1 MLELKNFHVIYLDGF
16 EAVRGVN
23 LRVETGQVVAIL
35 GPSGCGK
42 SSLLRGVAGL
52 ETVQGS
58 VVVSSADGKSR
69 DITRVPTYQ
78 RGVGMVF
85 QDGQLFPHLSVGQ
98 NIAYG
103 ARTRRGVVER
113 YLKLIGLE
121 GYGDRRIQTL
131 SGGQAQRVAL
141 ARSLAAEPDVLL
153 LDEPLSA
160 LDEDLRAELSCSV
173 RDILVKTST
182 TAIYV
187 THNGEEADTVASR
200 VLHMSEGVFVQATS
214 VSSGV
219 SLR

>member
-1 MLELKNFHVIYLDGF
+1 MLELTDFHVIYSDGF
-16 EAVRGVN
+16 EAVRGVD

-52 ETVQGS
+52 ETMQGC
-58 VVVSSADGKSR
+58 VVVSGAGGTPR
-69 DITRVPTYQ
+69 DITRVPTYR

-85 QDGQLFPHLSVGQ
+85 QDGQLFPNLSVGK

-103 ARTRRGVVER
+103 APQKKGVVEH

-121 GYGDRRIQTL
+121 GYADRPIQTL

-160 LDEDLRAELSCSV
+160 LDEDLRAELSQSV
-173 RDILVKTST
+173 RDILADTQT
-182 TAIYV
+182 TALYV
-187 THNGEEADTVASR
+187 THSSDEALTVASR
-200 VLHMSEGVFVQATS
+200 VVHMAEGVLV
-214 VSSGV
+214 
-219 SLR
+219 